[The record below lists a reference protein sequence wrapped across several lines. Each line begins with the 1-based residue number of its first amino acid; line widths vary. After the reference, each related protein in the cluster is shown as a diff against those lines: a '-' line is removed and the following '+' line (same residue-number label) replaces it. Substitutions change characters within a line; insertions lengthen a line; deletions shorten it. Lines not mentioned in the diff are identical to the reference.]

1 MEYEVKI
8 ELIKVE
14 EKGIH
19 LLVDAIVNDLPA
31 KFIVDTGA
39 SQTVMDRER
48 SKKFIGSMSVEE
60 SETKSKGL
68 GTDSMQSF
76 TTSLTSL
83 QIGEMKI
90 DDQDIVLLDLSH
102 VVNSYVDMGLPMVDG
117 VIGGDILSTR
127 KAIIDYGKESITFS
141 E

>member
-1 MEYEVKI
+1 MEYEIKI

-19 LLVDAIVNDLPA
+19 LLVDAVVNDQPA

-39 SQTVMDRER
+39 SQTVMDKEQ

-76 TTSLTSL
+76 TTSLNSL

-90 DDQDIVLLDLSH
+90 EDQDIVLLDLSH
-102 VVNSYVDMGLPMVDG
+102 VVNSYLEMGLPAVDG
-117 VIGGDILSTR
+117 VIGGDILSAR
-127 KAIIDYGKESITFS
+127 KAVIDYGKESITFS